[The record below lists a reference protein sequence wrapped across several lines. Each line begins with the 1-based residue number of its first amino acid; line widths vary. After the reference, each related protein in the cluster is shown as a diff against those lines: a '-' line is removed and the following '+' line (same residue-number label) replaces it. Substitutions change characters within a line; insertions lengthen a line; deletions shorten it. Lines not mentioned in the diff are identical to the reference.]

1 MPLAD
6 NSDPIINVSA
16 AYLDNRKEF
25 EPLPP
30 GVNSLHEGIK
40 FLQENLK
47 QLEGKYND
55 LYKHKDRPEGPL
67 RPSFEIKSYSDQ
79 EGPSD
84 VRPVNTDLKVLLQTY
99 Q

>member
-1 MPLAD
+1 MIATSEDEDLRLED

-16 AYLDNRKEF
+16 AYLDPRKDF

-47 QLEGKYND
+47 
-55 LYKHKDRPEGPL
+55 
-67 RPSFEIKSYSDQ
+67 
-79 EGPSD
+79 
-84 VRPVNTDLKVLLQTY
+84 
-99 Q
+99 